1 MNWNTKDENFL
12 KQYYPTV
19 DNKTLSVKLNRTEIS
34 LRHKAKQLGIK
45 KTKEYIENYKKNPTI
60 KYNYIDISFDEIK
73 NIALNYKTKTE
84 FSLCDKT
91 IYQKAKRLGKNKFN
105 EICSHMIDQHFSLPQ
120 LIMKFTL
127 NKLLG
132 IKGDYNIRT
141 IISPYELDLYYE
153 KFKLAFEY
161 DGKKWH
167 HENCND
173 DVKNQLC
180 KEKGIT
186 LIRIK
191 ETLRN
196 KPFDD
201 VLRQVSENINIINI
215 VTKQHFTK
223 QEILST
229 NFDYREMFLE
239 ILDEDLIKKVI
250 SKYKFY
256 KDFRKNENALYIKLK
271 RRKLLQ
277 IYTCNLIRDNKD
289 KYKNKKIN

>member
-1 MNWNTKDENFL
+1 M
-12 KQYYPTV
+12 
-19 DNKTLSVKLNRTEIS
+19 DNKILSIKLNRTEIS
-34 LRHKAKQLGIK
+34 LRHKAKQLGIQ
-45 KTKEYIENYKKNPTI
+45 KTKEYIETYKKNPTI

-84 FSLCDKT
+84 FSLGNKT

-105 EICSHMIDQHFSLPQ
+105 EICSHMIDQQFSLPQ

-132 IKGDYNIRT
+132 TKGNYNIRT

-153 KFKLAFEY
+153 DFKLAFEY

-167 HENCND
+167 DENYND
-173 DVKNQLC
+173 EIKNNLC
-180 KEKGIT
+180 KEKNIT

-191 ETLRN
+191 EKN
-196 KPFDD
+196 KNNPFKD
-201 VLRQVSENINIINI
+201 VLNQILENIDVVNSITKYNITRQNI
-215 VTKQHFTK
+215 MS
-223 QEILST
+223 I
-229 NFDYREMFLE
+229 NFDYKEMFSE
-239 ILDEDLIKKVI
+239 ILDEDSIKKTI

-277 IYTCNLIRDNKD
+277 IYTCTLIRDNKD
-289 KYKNKKIN
+289 KYKNKK

>member
-1 MNWNTKDENFL
+1 M
-12 KQYYPTV
+12 
-19 DNKTLSVKLNRTEIS
+19 DNKILSIKLNRTEIS
-34 LRHKAKQLGIK
+34 LRHKAKQLGIQ
-45 KTKEYIENYKKNPTI
+45 KTKEYIETYKKNPTI
-60 KYNYIDISFDEIK
+60 KYNYINISFDEIK

-84 FSLCDKT
+84 FSLGNKT
-91 IYQKAKRLGKNKFN
+91 IYQKAKRLGKDKFN
-105 EICSHMIDQHFSLPQ
+105 EICSHMIDQKFSLPQ

-153 KFKLAFEY
+153 DFKLAFEY

-167 HENCND
+167 DENYND
-173 DVKNQLC
+173 EIKNNLC
-180 KEKGIT
+180 KEKNIT

-191 ETLRN
+191 EKN
-196 KPFDD
+196 KNNPFKD
-201 VLRQVSENINIINI
+201 VLNQILENIDVVNSITKYNITRQNI
-215 VTKQHFTK
+215 MS
-223 QEILST
+223 I
-229 NFDYREMFLE
+229 NFDYKEMFSE
-239 ILDEDLIKKVI
+239 ILDEDSIKKTI

-277 IYTCNLIRDNKD
+277 IYTCTLIRDNKD
-289 KYKNKKIN
+289 KYKNKK

>member
-1 MNWNTKDENFL
+1 MNWSSKDENFL
-12 KQYYPTV
+12 KKYYPTM
-19 DNKTLSVKLNRTEIS
+19 DNKTLSIKLNRTEIS
-34 LRHKAKQLGIK
+34 LRHKAKQLGIQ
-45 KTKEYIENYKKNPTI
+45 KTKKYIESYKKNPTI

-84 FSLCDKT
+84 FSLGNKT
-91 IYQKAKRLGKNKFN
+91 IYQKAKRLGKDKFN
-105 EICSHMIDQHFSLPQ
+105 EICSHMIDQKFSLPQ

-153 KFKLAFEY
+153 DFKLAFEY

-167 HENCND
+167 DENYND
-173 DVKNQLC
+173 EIKNNLC
-180 KEKGIT
+180 KEKNIT

-191 ETLRN
+191 EKN
-196 KPFDD
+196 KNNPFKD
-201 VLRQVSENINIINI
+201 VLNQILENIDVVNSITKYNITRQNI
-215 VTKQHFTK
+215 MS
-223 QEILST
+223 I
-229 NFDYREMFLE
+229 NFDYKEMFSE
-239 ILDEDLIKKVI
+239 ILDEDSIKKTI

-277 IYTCNLIRDNKD
+277 IYTCTLIRDNKD
-289 KYKNKKIN
+289 KYKNKK